1 MSQSSPTTAK
11 KLIAAGCNFVEELRL
26 PQFMS
31 LLSEKQRAKV
41 RYMGH
46 LERNI
51 EREDAEDV
59 LVSYDFALY
68 FCLWIPCIQSFCRQS
83 LDSKFEITLVGD

>member
-1 MSQSSPTTAK
+1 MSQFSPTTAK
-11 KLIAAGCNFVEELRL
+11 KLIAAGCISVEELRS
-26 PQFMS
+26 PQFM
-31 LLSEKQRAKV
+31 LMLSEKQRAKV

-59 LVSYDFALY
+59 LVGYDFCLVY
-68 FCLWIPCIQSFCRQS
+68 FRH
-83 LDSKFEITLVGD
+83 